1 MTSIA
6 IVRYSRPALER
17 LSIEETVEFEL
28 LDALPPIGDD
38 GKPVWIFEGE
48 PTTRREKRWL
58 ELYLCTPSRW
68 NTSFT
73 TNRGVS
79 DSHLR
84 WLGREEREIVSM
96 SGVHHHRR
104 PPSIDLQTWLTNARS
119 LPTPFRE

>member
-28 LDALPPIGDD
+28 LGALPPIGDD
-38 GKPVWIFEGE
+38 GKPAWIFEGE

-58 ELYLCTPSRW
+58 ELYPCTPWREHVVHHQPRRKRQPFKMAWSR
-68 NTSFT
+68 
-73 TNRGVS
+73 
-79 DSHLR
+79 
-84 WLGREEREIVSM
+84 EREIVLM